1 MSFRTLALVSYAAL
15 VLAAAQSCAERPA
28 DPGPVGP
35 RIVAIG
41 GAVTETL
48 FALGMGSQVVAVDT
62 SSSYPE
68 AVHALPRVGYQR
80 TLAAETVLAFRP
92 TLVLASHEA
101 GPPAALAQLR
111 AAGVRVE
118 VLPEASEPRGAA
130 ARVRQIGALLGRGE
144 AAAALARP
152 LDELVARRVASA
164 PRVLFLFA
172 RGGSAAMVAGER
184 SPAAAMIELAG
195 GVNATRGFS
204 GYKALSGEA
213 VLAAA
218 PEVVLVPSR
227 SLTALGGSEALWKL
241 PGLAQTPAGRAARLV
256 AMDDLLLVGF
266 GPRLAEA
273 VAQLSRALAAPSL
286 P

>member
-1 MSFRTLALVSYAAL
+1 MSWRGLALAGYAAL
-15 VLAAAQSCAERPA
+15 VVSAVLSCGERAPAAAPE
-28 DPGPVGP
+28 GP

-48 FALGMGSQVVAVDT
+48 FALGLGSQVVAVDT
-62 SSSYPE
+62 SSSFPD

-101 GPPAALAQLR
+101 GPPATLARLR
-111 AAGVRVE
+111 AAGVPVE
-118 VLPEASEPRGAA
+118 VLPEVGDARSAA
-130 ARVRQIGALLGRGE
+130 ARVRRIGELMQRPT

-152 LDELVARRVASA
+152 LEELRALQSQTA

-172 RGGSAAMVAGER
+172 RGGGVAMVAGDA
-184 SPAAAMIELAG
+184 SPAATMIELAG
-195 GVNATRGFS
+195 GVNAVRGFS
-204 GYKALSGEA
+204 GYKPLSGEA

-218 PEVVLVPSR
+218 PEVVLVPTR
-227 SLTALGGSEALWKL
+227 SLTALGGSEALWQL

-256 AMDDLLLVGF
+256 QMDDLLLVGF
-266 GPRLAEA
+266 GPRLPQA
-273 VAQLSRALAAPSL
+273 VEQLARALAAPAVL
-286 P
+286 

>member
-1 MSFRTLALVSYAAL
+1 MSWRRLALASYAAL
-15 VLAAAQSCAERPA
+15 ALASVPSCNERAPAASA
-28 DPGPVGP
+28 GP

-48 FALGMGSQVVAVDT
+48 FALGLGAQVVAVDT
-62 SSSYPE
+62 SSSFPE

-111 AAGVRVE
+111 SAGVRVE
-118 VLPEASEPRGAA
+118 VLPEVGDARSAA
-130 ARVRQIGALLGRGE
+130 ERVRQLGELVGKRA

-152 LDELVARRVASA
+152 LDELVPRRGATA

-172 RGGSAAMVAGER
+172 RGAGVAMVAGDR
-184 SPAAAMIELAG
+184 SPAATMIELAG
-195 GVNATRGFS
+195 GVNAVRGFS
-204 GYKALSGEA
+204 GYKPLSGEA

-218 PEVVLVPSR
+218 PEVVLVPTR
-227 SLTALGGSEALWKL
+227 SLTALGGSEALWRL

-256 AMDDLLLVGF
+256 QLDDLLLIGF
-266 GPRLAEA
+266 GPRLADA
-273 VAQLSRALAAPSL
+273 VEQLGRALAAPSVL
-286 P
+286 

>member
-1 MSFRTLALVSYAAL
+1 MSWRSLALASYAAL
-15 VLAAAQSCAERPA
+15 ALATVLSCNERGPA
-28 DPGPVGP
+28 TSAGP

-48 FALGMGSQVVAVDT
+48 FALGLGAQVVAVDT
-62 SSSYPE
+62 SSSFPE
-68 AVHALPRVGYQR
+68 AVHALPRIGYQR

-111 AAGVRVE
+111 SAGVRVE
-118 VLPEASEPRGAA
+118 VLPEVGDARSAA
-130 ARVRQIGALLGRGE
+130 ERVRQLGELVGKRA

-152 LDELVARRVASA
+152 LDELVPRRGPTS

-172 RGGSAAMVAGER
+172 RGGGAAMVAGDR
-184 SPAAAMIELAG
+184 SPAATMIELAG
-195 GVNATRGFS
+195 GVNAVRGFS
-204 GYKALSGEA
+204 GYKPLSGEA

-218 PEVVLVPSR
+218 PDVVLVPRR
-227 SLTALGGSEALWKL
+227 SLTALGGSDALWRL

-256 AMDDLLLVGF
+256 QMDDLLLIGF
-266 GPRLAEA
+266 GPRLADA
-273 VAQLSRALAAPSL
+273 VEQLGRALAAPSL
-286 P
+286 L